1 MRLPEKHAFRNFM
14 NYEAHSTLMSLCEIA
29 EYDPE
34 EPIVREGELD
44 QHFFGIMEG
53 TVAVSVRQD
62 NGRDVFMCSLGA
74 GDVFGEAGFFLN
86 IKRTATVTSQ
96 GKTVTIRMKR
106 TDITAILCDHP
117 IAGNKILLVTI
128 YGLLR
133 KLKATNHELAY
144 ERRAD
149 MDQDDVDSMVN
160 GLLGTD

>member
-1 MRLPEKHAFRNFM
+1 M
-14 NYEAHSTLMSLCEIA
+14 
-29 EYDPE
+29 EYGLD

-44 QHFFGIMEG
+44 QHFFGILEG
-53 TVAVSVRQD
+53 TVAVSVREE
-62 NGRDVFMCSLGA
+62 NGRDVFMSSLGA

-96 GKTVTIRMKR
+96 GRTVAIRLNRK
-106 TDITAILCDHP
+106 DITEILRDHP
-117 IAGNKILLVTI
+117 LAGNKILLVTI

-149 MDQDDVDSMVN
+149 MEQDDVDDLVN